1 MIIENSL
8 DLPEAL
14 VKAVSLEKHNGENEI
29 SATTL
34 LKGIKEILTTDRH
47 WEELTVDVSQNVWAL
62 FGTAIHALLEKESPD
77 TFTEEKFWSKIG
89 DWNVT
94 GRVDCYDMAKEIIFD
109 YKVTSAWKIVF
120 KNFDDWKKQ
129 GLIYSWLL
137 KQKGLNVKECRFI
150 ALLRDFSETE
160 ALRNQ
165 DYPKQ
170 QIYVYS
176 FEVTQEDLE
185 ETEKF
190 IREKLE
196 SLSYYKDLKDDDIP
210 ECSEEER
217 WADKTKWAVIK
228 EGRKTAVKVCTDE
241 DDAKKL
247 VAELGGKEEG
257 GKHYVEERK
266 GKDKKCERYCPC
278 KDFCNYYKSHIAAE
292 PTGTDNNEA

>member
-8 DLPEAL
+8 ELPDAL

-34 LKGIKEILTTDRH
+34 LKGAKEILLTDRH

-62 FGTAIHALLEKESPD
+62 FGTAIHALLERESPD

-89 DWNVT
+89 EWNVT

-150 ALLRDFSETE
+150 ALLRDWSETE
-160 ALRNQ
+160 SLRNA
-165 DYPKQ
+165 DYPKS
-170 QIYVYS
+170 QIYVYQ
-176 FEVTQEDLE
+176 FDVTE
-185 ETEKF
+185 EELAQTETF
-190 IREKLE
+190 IKEKLE
-196 SLSYYKDLKDDDIP
+196 TLSYYKEWKDDDIP
-210 ECSEEER
+210 ECNEEER
-217 WADKTKWAVIK
+217 WADKTKWAVMK
-228 EGRKTAVKVCTDE
+228 EGRKTAIKVCTDE
-241 DDAKKL
+241 NEAL
-247 VAELGGKEEG
+247 ALAMELGCKEEG

-278 KDFCNYYKSHIAAE
+278 KDFCRYYKDHA
-292 PTGTDNNEA
+292 TDE